1 MSRWVKRKAED
12 QAVDISALIDV
23 VFILLIFFMV
33 TTTFQKD
40 TELELER
47 PGASSGTPASSKALR
62 VFIDRAGSVYVDDA
76 PVKPYMLQS
85 RVRDYLRDSREGAVL
100 VVADRTV
107 QTQRLIEVVD
117 QCRLGGASDV
127 GVITDAEG

>member
-1 MSRWVKRKAED
+1 MSRLLKRRTDEPG
-12 QAVDISALIDV
+12 VDISALIDV

-40 TELELER
+40 MELELER
-47 PGASSGTPASSKALR
+47 PGASSGSAASSKALR
-62 VFIDRAGSVYVDDA
+62 VYIDRSGGVYVDDA
-76 PVKPYMLQS
+76 PVKTYMLQS

-107 QTQRLIEVVD
+107 QTQRLIEVID
-117 QCRLGGASDV
+117 QCRLGGAADV

>member
-1 MSRWVKRKAED
+1 MSRFGKRKAEE

-47 PGASSGTPASSKALR
+47 PGASSGSAASSKALR
-62 VFIDRAGSVYVDDA
+62 VYIDRSGGVYVDDA
-76 PVKPYMLQS
+76 PVKAYMLQS

-107 QTQRLIEVVD
+107 QTQRLIEVID